1 MKRILLFT
9 LALFTMV
16 TMYAQ
21 HSSQQGMKVDKWYVG
36 ATYGLNSKTT
46 NNGFFGNP
54 NASMAVRLGYDMT
67 PVFGYMGEATLFF
80 GDVKFGASKCFV
92 KAINADL
99 LAVVNLSP
107 LLFHPAEG
115 QRSFYEVRLFGGFG
129 INHICGFPIAENNN
143 DFISKFG
150 ADLGVNLGRNKQFF
164 VYLQPAINYNLD
176 HYSRT
181 QYNINYSALQISVGA
196 NYRFSWSNLF
206 KGVSLKKIFKGK
218 KKNVPAADEPT
229 DEPLVEPVPEPV
241 TVTLPEDVTEE
252 DPDDEFAFHLFK
264 EEQKEPV
271 AEEKADKPAK
281 TEKADKPAKTE
292 KADKPAKTEKADK
305 PAKTEKADKPAKTEK
320 ADKPAK
326 TENTQKKGTPAPS
339 KPVTSSPVRQPMK
352 GVTEVA
358 TYMKTHPKST
368 VIIRGNKAQAQEAS
382 NQLVRRYGISLA
394 RITIEPG
401 TQQQVTFAVQ

>member
-21 HSSQQGMKVDKWYVG
+21 QSSQQGMKVDKWYVG

-67 PVFGYMGEATLFF
+67 PYFGYVAEGTAFF

-181 QYNINYSALQISVGA
+181 QYNINYSALQIAVGA

-252 DPDDEFAFHLFK
+252 DSDDEFAFHLFK
-264 EEQKEPV
+264 DEQKEPV

-292 KADKPAKTEKADK
+292 
-305 PAKTEKADKPAKTEK
+305 
-320 ADKPAK
+320 
-326 TENTQKKGTPAPS
+326 NTQKKSTPAPS

>member
-9 LALFTMV
+9 LALFTVV

-241 TVTLPEDVTEE
+241 TVTLPEDITKE

-264 EEQKEPV
+264 DEQKEPV

-292 KADKPAKTEKADK
+292 
-305 PAKTEKADKPAKTEK
+305 
-320 ADKPAK
+320 
-326 TENTQKKGTPAPS
+326 NTQKKSTPAPS

>member
-67 PVFGYMGEATLFF
+67 PYFGYVAEGTAFF

-181 QYNINYSALQISVGA
+181 QYNINYSALQIAVGA

-229 DEPLVEPVPEPV
+229 DEPLVEPVAEPV

-252 DPDDEFAFHLFK
+252 DSDDEFAFHLFK
-264 EEQKEPV
+264 DEQKEPV

-292 KADKPAKTEKADK
+292 
-305 PAKTEKADKPAKTEK
+305 
-320 ADKPAK
+320 
-326 TENTQKKGTPAPS
+326 NTQKKSTPAPS

>member
-107 LLFHPAEG
+107 LLFHPADG

-181 QYNINYSALQISVGA
+181 QYNINYSALQIAVGA

-264 EEQKEPV
+264 DEQKEPV

-292 KADKPAKTEKADK
+292 KADMPAM
-305 PAKTEKADKPAKTEK
+305 TEK

-326 TENTQKKGTPAPS
+326 TENTQKKSTPAPS

-368 VIIRGNKAQAQEAS
+368 VIIRGNKTQAQEAS

>member
-9 LALFTMV
+9 LALFTVV

-99 LAVVNLSP
+99 LAVINLSP
-107 LLFHPAEG
+107 LLFHPADG

-218 KKNVPAADEPT
+218 KKNVPTADEPT

-252 DPDDEFAFHLFK
+252 DPDDEFTFHLFK
-264 EEQKEPV
+264 DEQKEPV

-281 TEKADKPAKTE
+281 A
-292 KADKPAKTEKADK
+292 EKADK

-326 TENTQKKGTPAPS
+326 TENTQKKSTPAPS

>member
-1 MKRILLFT
+1 
-9 LALFTMV
+9 MV

-54 NASMAVRLGYDMT
+54 NASMALRLGYDIT
-67 PVFGYMGEATLFF
+67 PYFGYVAEGTAFF

-150 ADLGVNLGRNKQFF
+150 ADLGVNLGRNRQFF

-181 QYNINYSALQISVGA
+181 QYNINYSALQIAVGA
-196 NYRFSWSNLF
+196 NYRFSWGSVL
-206 KGVSLKKIFKGK
+206 KGLSPKKLFKGK
-218 KKNVPAADEPT
+218 KKNRAVVDEQT
-229 DEPLVEPVPEPV
+229 DEPVTTTFLPYETVEAPRPV
-241 TVTLPEDVTEE
+241 TVDEEE
-252 DPDDEFAFHLFK
+252 DPDDEFTFRPQKAEK
-264 EEQKEPV
+264 AEKPAKQEKAEKAAKQEQVEK
-271 AEEKADKPAK
+271 AEKAAKQEKAEKADKAAKQEKADKPAK
-281 TEKADKPAKTE
+281 TEK
-292 KADKPAKTEKADK
+292 
-305 PAKTEKADKPAKTEK
+305 
-320 ADKPAK
+320 
-326 TENTQKKGTPAPS
+326 TQKPAPS
-339 KPVTSSPVRQPMK
+339 TQSKPATSSPARQQMK
-352 GVTEVA
+352 GLTDVA
-358 TYMKTHPKST
+358 TYLKTHPKST
-368 VIIRGNKAQAQEAS
+368 VVIRGSKEQAQEAS
-382 NQLVRRYGISLA
+382 NQLVRRYGISMT
-394 RITIEPG
+394 RIKVEPG
-401 TQQQVTFAVQ
+401 TTAQVTFSVE